1 MLESKNKNRHLIYG
15 LVSLT
20 VLSVCTLALTH
31 FVVLN
36 KTGAF
41 DAFIIGIIQHYKW
54 HTMQIIMETF
64 TLLGNEYTVILII
77 ALTGI
82 WLWQRKA
89 YQSLKEFLVISLVSF
104 ITEVSIKELVHRIRP
119 VSWLGIT
126 ASGYSFPSG
135 HSIMTFIIAME
146 FIIIL
151 RRLKLAHWYTYTVLL
166 LIAAS
171 VGMSRVYLGVHWP
184 SDVLGSWLMGSV
196 IMIAYALLEK
206 SPNA

>member
-1 MLESKNKNRHLIYG
+1 MHRVSGTKRIFLYRLLLLI
-15 LVSLT
+15 
-20 VLSVCTLALTH
+20 VLLLSTLALTVS
-31 FVVLN
+31 VVLD

-41 DAFIIGIIQHYKW
+41 DAFFIRIIQQNKSS
-54 HTMQIIMETF
+54 TMQTVMKMF
-64 TLLGNEYTVILII
+64 TLLGNEYAVILII
-77 ALTGI
+77 ALIGI
-82 WLWQRKA
+82 RLWMRKA
-89 YQSLKEFLVISLVSF
+89 YQSLKGFLVISLVSF

-119 VSWLGIT
+119 ISWLGIT

-135 HSIMTFIIAME
+135 HSIMTFVIAME
-146 FIIIL
+146 LIIIL
-151 RRLKLAHWYTYTVLL
+151 RRLNLARWYTCTVLL

-196 IMIAYALLEK
+196 IITAYPLLKK

>member
-1 MLESKNKNRHLIYG
+1 MLEYKNKNRHLIYG

-20 VLSVCTLALTH
+20 VLSVCTLALTV

-41 DAFIIGIIQHYKW
+41 DAFFIGIIRQNKS
-54 HTMQIIMETF
+54 HTMQVVMEMF

-184 SDVLGSWLMGSV
+184 SDVVGSWLMGSV